1 MMRNQATLL
10 IFSMLVVPA
19 VLAQPYPQ
27 KTVRY
32 IVPMSPGSGADTLA
46 RIVTGGMS
54 AILGQQVIVDNRTGA
69 SGNIGAE
76 AGAKAPPDGYTL
88 FQASS
93 THAGNVSLYRNLG
106 YDLVRDFA
114 PVMQLAF
121 SPSLAVVHPSLPVK
135 SVADLVKLARTR
147 PGAINYASTGVGTAT
162 WVAGELFKSMAR
174 VDLAHVPYRG
184 GGEAAT
190 AVVSGEVSVYFGPLS
205 ILWPQAQQGR
215 LRALAVTTPQRLA
228 VAPGLPTLAE
238 SGLTGY
244 QSGNWYGIVV
254 PAKTPREV
262 IAVVRQA
269 AARALADT
277 ALNKRLTDLGYLVVG
292 DQPDEFGAFI
302 KAEIA
307 TLAKIIQ
314 QTGAKVE

>member
-1 MMRNQATLL
+1 M
-10 IFSMLVVPA
+10 
-19 VLAQPYPQ
+19 
-27 KTVRY
+27 
-32 IVPMSPGSGADTLA
+32 
-46 RIVTGGMS
+46 
-54 AILGQQVIVDNRTGA
+54 
-69 SGNIGAE
+69 
-76 AGAKAPPDGYTL
+76 
-88 FQASS
+88 
-93 THAGNVSLYRNLG
+93 
-106 YDLVRDFA
+106 
-114 PVMQLAF
+114 
-121 SPSLAVVHPSLPVK
+121 VHPSLPVK

-205 ILWPQAQQGR
+205 ILLPQAQQGR
-215 LRALAVTTPQRLA
+215 LRALAVTTAQRLA
-228 VAPGLPTLAE
+228 VAPGLPTIAE

-262 IAVVRQA
+262 IVVVRQA
-269 AARALADT
+269 AAQALAET
-277 ALNKRLTDLGYLVVG
+277 VLKKRLTDLGYMVVG
-292 DQPDEFGAFI
+292 DQPDEFGAFM
-302 KAEIA
+302 KTEIT

-314 QTGAKVE
+314 QTGARVE